1 MIYLDNAATTLHKP
15 QEVEDAVIAALRTVG
30 NSGRG
35 AHKGTLDASRIV
47 YDTRVRLA
55 GLFNVKNPSRIAFTS
70 NATEALNIAIQGM
83 FHQGDH
89 VVSTVCEHNSVL
101 RPLYLMER
109 RGVEIDFVGAD
120 KNGIINYEELR
131 GLIKPNTKAVV
142 VTHASNITGNITDL
156 EKIAGYIKGRDIL
169 LVVDAAQTAGVLPID
184 VQKLGIDVL
193 CFTGHKGL
201 LAPQG
206 TGGIYVGEGIEID
219 PLKVGGSGIHSYLR
233 KHPQEMPTALEAGTL
248 NAHGIAGLRAAIC
261 YIENTKIEN
270 IRNREMTLARQFLDG
285 ISDLTRSGVIKVY
298 GNPDLEKRVG
308 IVTLNIR
315 DYDSS
320 QVSDWLYEDYGI
332 CTRAGA
338 HCAPKMHETLGTV
351 KQGAVRF
358 SFSHFNTSDEVE
370 SAVCALHEL

>member
-1 MIYLDNAATTLHKP
+1 
-15 QEVEDAVIAALRTVG
+15 
-30 NSGRG
+30 
-35 AHKGTLDASRIV
+35 
-47 YDTRVRLA
+47 
-55 GLFNVKNPSRIAFTS
+55 
-70 NATEALNIAIQGM
+70 
-83 FHQGDH
+83 
-89 VVSTVCEHNSVL
+89 
-101 RPLYLMER
+101 
-109 RGVEIDFVGAD
+109 
-120 KNGIINYEELR
+120 
-131 GLIKPNTKAVV
+131 
-142 VTHASNITGNITDL
+142 
-156 EKIAGYIKGRDIL
+156 
-169 LVVDAAQTAGVLPID
+169 
-184 VQKLGIDVL
+184 
-193 CFTGHKGL
+193 
-201 LAPQG
+201 
-206 TGGIYVGEGIEID
+206 
-219 PLKVGGSGIHSYLR
+219 
-233 KHPQEMPTALEAGTL
+233 MPTALEAGTL

-270 IRNREMTLARQFLDG
+270 IRNREMTLAGQFLDG